1 MSLSIQGAY
10 GVETLVISN
19 ADGSV
24 QEIKGVDIFRLRE
37 ELGEFKPKEG
47 TTDKEFND
55 AYMEILGRH
64 GVKDTGA
71 YQPGVF
77 IAKQIVAHREAILKK
92 FDAVIADIIGD

>member
-10 GVETLVISN
+10 GVETLLISN

-37 ELGEFKPKEG
+37 DLGAYIPPENV
-47 TTDKEFND
+47 TDKELSD
-55 AYMEILGRH
+55 AYMAILATY
-64 GVKDTGA
+64 GVKDTGVS
-71 YQPGVF
+71 QPGIF

-92 FDAVIADIIGD
+92 FEAVIEAITAG